1 MNVGELNEVSEAHMS
16 KSHTPGSGL
25 GRRLSRFRTAL
36 LGGAPLI
43 LLAAWFGG
51 GRTVHAVLN
60 SEKPT
65 VEVAVVHD
73 GRTLYVN
80 NCAGCHGERGDGRGV
95 TLLEPRARYFGMDK
109 YKFAT
114 TLPSDKGIP
123 IPSDADIVHVLKHG
137 LPGSAMPSFAN
148 LNDGEHLA
156 IVDHVR
162 QLTRGGLFE
171 RFKAKA
177 WKDAS
182 EEAGE
187 PLKQEEFAKEF
198 VKLYS
203 TTSMTADLE
212 SLPGKS
218 LGIPDHF
225 PLVTPE
231 STSRGREAYMKVCA
245 ACHGLTGQG
254 DGPQVKDLKNEDG
267 TPNRPR
273 NLTRGVFKAGGDSR
287 NLYARIMLGI
297 PGTPMPAS
305 AATLKANEVLDLI
318 HYVQSLSGTKPTNEV
333 AASVARVMP

>member
-1 MNVGELNEVSEAHMS
+1 MS
-16 KSHTPGSGL
+16 KSHSPASGL
-25 GRRLSRFRTAL
+25 GLRLSRFRTAL
-36 LGGAPLI
+36 VGCAPLI
-43 LLAAWFGG
+43 LLTAWFGG
-51 GRTVHAVLN
+51 GSTVHAVLN
-60 SEKPT
+60 SERPAP
-65 VEVAVVHD
+65 EVAVVHD
-73 GRTLYVN
+73 GRALYVS
-80 NCAGCHGERGDGRGV
+80 NCAGCHGERGDGKGI

-148 LNDGEHLA
+148 LNDDEHLA
-156 IVDHVR
+156 IVGHVR

-171 RFKAKA
+171 RFKTKAK
-177 WKDAS
+177 KDAD

-187 PLKQEEFAKEF
+187 PLKAEEFAKEF
-198 VKLYS
+198 VKLYP
-203 TTSMTADLE
+203 TTSLTADNE

-218 LGIPDHF
+218 LGIPENF
-225 PLVTPE
+225 AAATTE
-231 STSRGREAYMKVCA
+231 SALRGRESYMKVCA

-305 AATLKANEVLDLI
+305 AATLKPNEIPDLI
-318 HYVQSLSGTKPTNEV
+318 HYVQSLSANKPE
-333 AASVARVMP
+333 